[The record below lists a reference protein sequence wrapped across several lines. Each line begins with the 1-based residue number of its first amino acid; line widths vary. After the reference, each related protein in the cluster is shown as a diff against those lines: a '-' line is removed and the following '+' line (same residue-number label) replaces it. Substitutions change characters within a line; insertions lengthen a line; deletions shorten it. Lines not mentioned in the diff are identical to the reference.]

1 MYFNSRSLNLIE
13 SKMKLDENDLILT
26 FIYKL
31 VIMFI
36 NSTAEQECFIIYY
49 KFPLILHV
57 FYASP

>member
-1 MYFNSRSLNLIE
+1 
-13 SKMKLDENDLILT
+13 MKLDENDLILT

-49 KFPLILHV
+49 KFPLILRE